1 MFVEKKT
8 NLTDTMCTYLQ
19 EAEQLYN
26 KMVKK
31 HSANKSVW
39 LGFGDF
45 FFRNGR
51 VESARKLL
59 QRSLNSL
66 EKRDRE

>member
-1 MFVEKKT
+1 M
-8 NLTDTMCTYLQ
+8 NILQ

-31 HSANKSVW
+31 HSSNKSVW

-51 VESARKLL
+51 VDSARKLL